1 MLGKSGQAVTAVPV
15 TVAGDHYSV
24 EINADGMVTTARPE
38 LTAAD
43 GDVLITPGF
52 LDLQINGFAG
62 IDFNSPGLTA
72 ETLDHALEAML
83 RTGVTACLPTLI
95 TAPVDELEE
104 RFRALV
110 AATGDSRYAEQMVVG
125 FHLEGPFLSSL
136 ESYRGCHPAECMC
149 PAEVADFDR
158 LQAAADGRIRL
169 VTVAPEVT
177 GALALIEH
185 LCGQGVVAALGHTA
199 ADGPTIAAA
208 AAHGARLSTHL
219 GNGAPAML
227 HRFDNVIT
235 HQLCDDRLMASF
247 IADGYHLAPAIL
259 RSYLRAKS
267 LSRSILVTDAVAGAA
282 APPGDYRLGRVAVR
296 RGAEPVITLPGT
308 QLLAGS
314 ALTLDWA
321 ARNLLAWTEFGFDEI
336 FTMAR
341 TNPARLLGQPD
352 PAPSP
357 GRPADL
363 VRWVMTDSGPE
374 VESTRL
380 GGTVIA
386 SRS

>member
-1 MLGKSGQAVTAVPV
+1 
-15 TVAGDHYSV
+15 
-24 EINADGMVTTARPE
+24 MVTTARPE

>member
-15 TVAGDHYSV
+15 TVAGNHYSV
-24 EINADGMVTTARPE
+24 EVAADGMVTTARPE
-38 LTAAD
+38 LAAAD

-52 LDLQINGFAG
+52 LDLQVNGFAG

-72 ETLDHALEAML
+72 ENLDHALEAML

-95 TAPVDELEE
+95 TATVDELEE

-110 AATGDSRYAEQMVVG
+110 AASAGSRYAEQMVVG
-125 FHLEGPFLSSL
+125 FHLEGPFLSPL
-136 ESYRGCHPAECMC
+136 EKYSGCHPAECMR
-149 PAEVADFDR
+149 PADVADFDR

-177 GALALIEH
+177 GALALIDH
-185 LCGQGVVAALGHTA
+185 LRGQGVAVALGHTA
-199 ADGPTIAAA
+199 ADGPTIADAA
-208 AAHGARLSTHL
+208 ARGARLSTHL
-219 GNGAPAML
+219 GNGTPKML
-227 HRFDNVIT
+227 HKHDNVIA
-235 HQLCDDRLMASF
+235 HQLGDDRLMASF

-259 RSYLRAKS
+259 KSYLRAKG
-267 LSRSILVTDAVAGAA
+267 LPRSVLVTDAVAGAA
-282 APPGDYRLGRVAVR
+282 APPGDYRLGRVAVQ
-296 RGAEPVITLPGT
+296 RGEEPVITLPGT
-308 QLLAGS
+308 QQLAGS
-314 ALTLDWA
+314 ALTLDGA
-321 ARNLLAWTEFGFDEI
+321 ARNLLAWAEFGFDEI

-363 VRWVMTDSGPE
+363 VRWAMTDAGPE
-374 VESTRL
+374 VESARL

-386 SRS
+386 S

>member
-1 MLGKSGQAVTAVPV
+1 MLGKSGQGVTAIPV

-24 EINADGMVTTARPE
+24 EIGADGMVTAARPE
-38 LTAAD
+38 LAAG

-52 LDLQINGFAG
+52 LDLQVNGFAG

-72 ETLDHALEAML
+72 ETLDRALEAML

-110 AATGDSRYAEQMVVG
+110 AASAGSRYSAQMVVG
-125 FHLEGPFLSSL
+125 FHLEGPFLSPL
-136 ESYRGCHPAECMC
+136 DSYRGCHPAECMG

-158 LQAAADGRIRL
+158 LQAAAEGRIRL

-177 GALALIEH
+177 GALALIDH
-185 LCGQGVVAALGHTA
+185 LRGQGVAVALGHTA

-208 AAHGARLSTHL
+208 AARGARLSTHL

-247 IADGYHLAPAIL
+247 IADGTHLAPAIL
-259 RSYLRAKS
+259 RSYLRAKG

-296 RGAEPVITLPGT
+296 RGEEPIVTLPGT
-308 QLLAGS
+308 RHLAGS
-314 ALTLDWA
+314 ALTMDRA

-341 TNPARLLGQPD
+341 INPARLLGQPD

-363 VRWVMTDSGPE
+363 VRWVMTDAGPE
-374 VESTRL
+374 VVSTRL